1 MRLPFTGGCQ
11 CGQLRY
17 AIHEAPLTL
26 YCCHCTE
33 CQAQSASAFGMSLR
47 VASSAVEWSGE
58 AAHFTRDAG
67 KPTSAEGLF
76 CPHCGTRILHRRSR
90 AMTGEE
96 LAADSEADEHE
107 SSAGGVSIKAG
118 SLDDTSWLS
127 PVGHIWL
134 ASRQPWFEPA
144 PGLLRHDG
152 QPDDWTPFVEAFAAR
167 KMTRSQ

>member
-1 MRLPFTGGCQ
+1 MQPLPLEGGCQ

-17 AIHEAPLTL
+17 RIHERPLTL

-47 VASSAVEWSGE
+47 VASSGVEWSGE

-90 AMTGEE
+90 PMTGEE
-96 LAADSEADEHE
+96 EAEEHE

-118 SLDDTSWLS
+118 SLDDTSWLE

-134 ASRQPWFEPA
+134 RSAQPWFRPDEA
-144 PGLLRHDG
+144 SLRYDG
-152 QPDDWTPFVEAFAAR
+152 QPNDWQPLIDAW
-167 KMTRSQ
+167 TRENVK